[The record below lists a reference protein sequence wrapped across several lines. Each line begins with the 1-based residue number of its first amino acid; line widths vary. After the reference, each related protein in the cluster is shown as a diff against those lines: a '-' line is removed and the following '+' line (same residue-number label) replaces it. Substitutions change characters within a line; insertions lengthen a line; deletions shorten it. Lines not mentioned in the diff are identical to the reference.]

1 MITPQINKQDIL
13 KILEEEMI
21 LIYYLRSHLAE
32 LVLIIFLNLLYL
44 VITLEALQKTHLVKD
59 YKILIG

>member
-13 KILEEEMI
+13 KILEEETI
-21 LIYYLRSHLAE
+21 LMYYLRSHLAE

-44 VITLEALQKTHLVKD
+44 VITLEALVKIHLVKD
-59 YKILIG
+59 YRILIG